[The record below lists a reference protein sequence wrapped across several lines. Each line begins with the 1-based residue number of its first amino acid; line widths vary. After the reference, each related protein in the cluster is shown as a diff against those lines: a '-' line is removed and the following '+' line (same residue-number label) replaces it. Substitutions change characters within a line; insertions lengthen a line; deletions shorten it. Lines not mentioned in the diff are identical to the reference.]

1 MQMMEKPVNQRIFC
15 CPYCDKS
22 NMDCGLLLA
31 HLNEKHS
38 QETRPAVC
46 PVCAAMPWGNPHQK
60 SRHVVRHFNLR
71 HKFEY
76 DTFVEYDQDEEES
89 LRKVLAKSLE
99 DQ

>member
-1 MQMMEKPVNQRIFC
+1 
-15 CPYCDKS
+15 
-22 NMDCGLLLA
+22 MDCGLLLA